1 MITLEIL
8 QLAKEIVTQLVV
20 YWIIAILKIIIR

>member
-8 QLAKEIVTQLVV
+8 QLIKVMITQLGVQLLIPISKN
-20 YWIIAILKIIIR
+20 IIS

>member
-8 QLAKEIVTQLVV
+8 QLAKEIITQLVV